1 LPAAYRS
8 LTFASPDLTSVKLS
22 GKAKTVTI
30 DGQNDLSSVTI
41 DGHVTTLVVQYNESL
56 GTLDVTGA
64 TTTIG
69 NVTLDNN
76 DNMTEYVLNHTSY
89 TTATDLGVT
98 ISVDGNKDLATLRI
112 HADKVDNLSI
122 EDNTSLTTVDF
133 GTATKGLNTVG
144 NTVAKS
150 VTVSIKNNKLTASS
164 AKDSWQASTAGT
176 ADAGSYTTSSG
187 LDGLQTYLDA
197 AIPLASAAS
206 TGGVK
211 VFFDV
216 ITEYTLQTEENGTF
230 TAQSVPTVAYTAS
243 NIYAVAYY
251 EAAATTGRTT
261 KQSYTAVIPVAF
273 DVNDNP
279 NPLSSTST
287 NDNITIANG
296 LGGSKTFG
304 PTTAITTVDQLVTA
318 IDGDT
323 SVAGITVTAD
333 RDAFN
338 EQVYTITWV
347 ESDGT
352 AALASDTGV
361 VYFTYGT
368 DPMTGAALN
377 LTTGNITSGE
387 GSDALADEIAKALN
401 TATNSYVAT
410 GTLDG
415 KIIITA
421 NVSGTTDIEDYS
433 PLSFAFQ
440 TLNIPTTVAT
450 TTLLWAGDNADHIV
464 DASAA
469 SNTTAVASKMFTLSY
484 TPKLR
489 SGVRVT
495 LQNTAGVQNLSSMAV
510 TMSTGTNALESATST
525 SDVLTEL
532 NTSMIV
538 AASINS
544 NVLDYVAT
552 FDQIEAPQAV
562 TGLGTTDRTGWLK

>member
-1 LPAAYRS
+1 
-8 LTFASPDLTSVKLS
+8 
-22 GKAKTVTI
+22 
-30 DGQNDLSSVTI
+30 
-41 DGHVTTLVVQYNESL
+41 
-56 GTLDVTGA
+56 
-64 TTTIG
+64 
-69 NVTLDNN
+69 
-76 DNMTEYVLNHTSY
+76 MTEYVLNHTSY
-89 TTATDLGVT
+89 TTTTDLGVT

-440 TLNIPTTVAT
+440 TLNIPTTVET
-450 TTLLWAGDNADHIV
+450 TTLLWAGNNSDHIV

-489 SGVRVT
+489 SGIRVT